1 MGRRQAARSRA
12 PHQAQGRACVSHG
25 HRRPSVILYLDTSSL
40 VKLYFDEPDSAVV
53 AGGVRKARVVATS
66 VVAYA
71 ETRATIA
78 RRRSERLLTPAGAA
92 AVIRQFEADW
102 TAFLA
107 LEVTETLARSAGRLA
122 DRLGLRG
129 FDAIHLASFEE
140 LLSRVDDDDAQFSSA
155 DDRLVRAARRLG

>member
-12 PHQAQGRACVSHG
+12 PHQAQGHACVSYG

-53 AGGVRKARVVATS
+53 AAGVRKARVVATS

-78 RRRSERLLTPAGAA
+78 RRRRERLLTPAGASA
-92 AVIRQFEADW
+92 LIRQFEADW
-102 TAFLA
+102 TAL
-107 LEVTETLARSAGRLA
+107 LTIEVSDVLARSAGLLA

-129 FDAIHLASFEE
+129 FDAIHLASFAQ
-140 LLSRVDDDDAQFSSA
+140 LLSRVVDDDARFSSA
-155 DDRLVRAARRLG
+155 DDRLMRAARKLG

>member
-1 MGRRQAARSRA
+1 M
-12 PHQAQGRACVSHG
+12 
-25 HRRPSVILYLDTSSL
+25 ILYLDTSSL

-53 AGGVRKARVVATS
+53 AAEVRKSRVVATS

-78 RRRSERLLTPAGAA
+78 RRRREHLLGPGAA
-92 AVIRQFEADW
+92 AAAIRQFDADW
-102 TAFLA
+102 TAFLTI
-107 LEVTETLARSAGRLA
+107 EVTEALAKSAGRLA

-155 DDRLVRAARRLG
+155 DDRLVRAARKLG